1 MGGGCLEERERERE
15 IKNKK
20 GIYIYIYIYDVIK
33 EYCLDV
39 EYIVKE

>member
-1 MGGGCLEERERERE
+1 MVVAWRRERERERE
-15 IKNKK
+15 RERIKKE
-20 GIYIYIYIYDVIK
+20 YIYDVIK

>member
-20 GIYIYIYIYDVIK
+20 GIYIYDVIK